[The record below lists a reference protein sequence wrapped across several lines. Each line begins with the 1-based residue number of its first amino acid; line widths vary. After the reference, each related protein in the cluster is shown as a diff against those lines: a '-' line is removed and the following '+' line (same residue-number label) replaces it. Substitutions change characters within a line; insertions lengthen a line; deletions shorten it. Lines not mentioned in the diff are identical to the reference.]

1 MNYTSKQIDK
11 MSIEEIEE
19 LAYTLNEQEL
29 NEWTSNGYDGENYVK
44 IANVQGAR
52 ETYEAIKPLYDPKLD
67 PDKKLFERILK
78 FYNSLA

>member
-29 NEWTSNGYDGENYVK
+29 NEWTGNGYDGESYVK
-44 IANVQGAR
+44 IIENR
-52 ETYEAIKPLYDPKLD
+52 
-67 PDKKLFERILK
+67 
-78 FYNSLA
+78 

>member
-29 NEWTSNGYDGENYVK
+29 NEWTNNGYDGENYVK
-44 IANVQGAR
+44 IIENR
-52 ETYEAIKPLYDPKLD
+52 
-67 PDKKLFERILK
+67 
-78 FYNSLA
+78 